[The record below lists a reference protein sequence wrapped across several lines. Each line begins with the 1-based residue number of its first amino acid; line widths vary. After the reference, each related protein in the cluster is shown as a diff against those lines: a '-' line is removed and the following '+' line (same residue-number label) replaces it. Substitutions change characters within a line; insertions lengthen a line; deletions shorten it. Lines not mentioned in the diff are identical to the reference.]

1 MSYSHSVL
9 GYSAA
14 LLSGFAWALGSILFR
29 NLGEKIT
36 PLGLALGKSLIGVV
50 YLGAV
55 MLVVG
60 LEPVDPASLVMLS
73 VSGVIGIAI
82 GDTLFFRALN
92 TLGPRL
98 TVMIGTL
105 GPVVT
110 VAMAVILLGER
121 PSLLSWSGICMVIA
135 GVTWVVLESL
145 PEDGSAVDKR
155 RGVKYALLATVCMSS
170 GIIFAKLGLTE
181 GSPLQA
187 AFIRLAA
194 GIAGLTILGIFRG
207 SLGAWLK
214 PFTEPGVLKSAFF
227 SVFVVIFGGFWLF
240 LVSLKYVDASIAGVL
255 NSTEPLF
262 VLPLVSL
269 FLREK
274 ISIRSIVGSVVAV
287 AGVVL
292 IFLA

>member
-1 MSYSHSVL
+1 M
-9 GYSAA
+9 
-14 LLSGFAWALGSILFR
+14 
-29 NLGEKIT
+29 
-36 PLGLALGKSLIGVV
+36 LI
-50 YLGAV
+50 
-55 MLVVG
+55 VG

-73 VSGVIGIAI
+73 ISGIIGIAI
-82 GDTLFFRALN
+82 GDTLFFQALN

-98 TVMIGTL
+98 TVIVGTL

-121 PSLLSWSGICMVIA
+121 PSMLSWSGIFMVIA

-145 PEDGSAVDKR
+145 PEDGSVKDKR
-155 RGVKYALLATVCMSS
+155 SGVKYALLATVCMSS
-170 GIIFAKLGLTE
+170 GIIFAKLGLKE

-187 AFIRLAA
+187 TFIRLAA
-194 GIAGLTILGIFRG
+194 GIAGLAILGAAKG
-207 SLGAWLK
+207 SLGLWLK
-214 PFTEPGVLKSAFF
+214 PFTSPGILKSAFF

-240 LVSLKYVDASIAGVL
+240 LVSLKYIDASIAGVL
-255 NSTEPLF
+255 GSTEPLF

-274 ISIRSIVGSVVAV
+274 VSVRSIVGSVIAV

-292 IFLA
+292 IFLG